1 MTDNKQQVLNNQSIK
16 KKKNKIEWITDI
28 LVYYLVITFGQN
40 SAQVDQ

>member
-1 MTDNKQQVLNNQSIK
+1 MIDNKQQILNNQSIK

>member
-1 MTDNKQQVLNNQSIK
+1 MIDNKQQILNNQSIK

-28 LVYYLVITFGQN
+28 LAYYLVITFGQN

>member
-1 MTDNKQQVLNNQSIK
+1 MTDNKQQVLNNQSI